1 MYAQKQTQN
10 SVDTHDEQNDDK
22 GVRDRKERAADR
34 VDNLPDLLES
44 EEVRGKI
51 GSHQIR
57 SREQI
62 TLGQVIRQF
71 QRIDHI
77 RLDQENRS
85 DQIR

>member
-44 EEVRGKI
+44 EEVRGKL
-51 GSHQIR
+51 GSDQIILDPENRSDQIR

-62 TLGQVIRQF
+62 R
-71 QRIDHI
+71 
-77 RLDQENRS
+77 
-85 DQIR
+85 